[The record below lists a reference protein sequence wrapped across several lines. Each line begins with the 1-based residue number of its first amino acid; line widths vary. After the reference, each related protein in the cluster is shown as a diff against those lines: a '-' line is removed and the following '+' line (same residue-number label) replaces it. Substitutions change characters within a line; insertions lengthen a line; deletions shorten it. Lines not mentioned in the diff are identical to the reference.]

1 MKPTIKFIVS
11 KSQSMKLNFTQQRLF
26 TSLFFLV
33 FSQFGIAQNI
43 TGKIIDSQTGESIP
57 YANILVNNSESL
69 ISNSEGFFTLSEK
82 FSDDETILTISYL
95 GYVHRRMSVSDLKK
109 AQFNV
114 KLTQGIVELSDV
126 DISNEKPDPYA
137 IMKKVKENLKRNY
150 NEDKPKKDLIFVRN
164 SSTFKP
170 TKFDFEIDKST
181 ELSSQALKK
190 ANADLNSFTK
200 LLIAQPPK
208 QFTDYL
214 CNYYSVATKKDD
226 KPAVLSKLEVLKAT
240 KLKDENRSTSL
251 DDLQKKFTDI
261 ILQNLDSTKFYRVKS
276 GLFGSRDTI
285 SLRKNYNKSKNV
297 TVENQITSSRKYLDY
312 YIDRNN
318 ILDAKRLN
326 YINKPEMYDYVYE
339 GATYSAENEF
349 VYVISFKPRKSKASY
364 TGKIYISENDY
375 AVLRTDYALEE
386 GEKEFGFNMKLL
398 LGVKIA
404 VNVSKGTVIYKPNPI
419 GDGYF
424 MQYASVET
432 GQYFYFNRPIKFIEL
447 TKGEKDV
454 VKFDLKVEGS
464 SKDKTEFMNMKR
476 EEVSKATID
485 DFKEKDFKFINIK
498 KYDPAIWQDYSAI
511 EPLEEMKEFKAVN

>member
-1 MKPTIKFIVS
+1 MKIIFTRKALLNSFFI
-11 KSQSMKLNFTQQRLF
+11 
-26 TSLFFLV
+26 LV
-33 FSQFGIAQNI
+33 FSHLGFAQNI

-57 YANILVNNSESL
+57 YANIQVNNSESL
-69 ISNSEGFFTLSEK
+69 VSNSEGFFTLSEK
-82 FSDDETILTISYL
+82 FSNDDTILTISYL
-95 GYVHRRMSVSDLKK
+95 GYAHRQLSVSDLKK

-114 KLTQGIVELSDV
+114 RLTQGIVALNDV
-126 DISNEKPDPYA
+126 NISNEKPDAYK
-137 IMKKVKENLKRNY
+137 IMLKVKENLARNY
-150 NEDKPKKDLIFVRN
+150 KEDQPKKDLIFVRN
-164 SSTFKP
+164 STAFKP